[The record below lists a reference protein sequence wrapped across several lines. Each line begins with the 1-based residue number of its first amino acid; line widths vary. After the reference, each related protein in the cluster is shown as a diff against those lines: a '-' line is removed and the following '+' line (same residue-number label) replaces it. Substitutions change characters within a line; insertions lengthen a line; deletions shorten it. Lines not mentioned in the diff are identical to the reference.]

1 MFHPPEDGA
10 YRFRCTDKDDRATIW
25 LDLDGDGEFELN
37 GNSGRE
43 KLGGNENFESDWV
56 NLSVADGPF
65 KIAIAHGEWGG
76 GSRLRPWI
84 MFPGDDNW
92 HIIDPSDPTQ
102 TGFWRIPF
110 DSSISDQLSAYSFF
124 KHGGVSSMDLQ
135 AGKFGYSH
143 SLENG
148 PLKVQSLSLIHI

>member
-1 MFHPPEDGA
+1 MTLFMSMFHPPEDGA

-25 LDLDGDGEFELN
+25 LDLDGDGEFELY

-102 TGFWRIPF
+102 TGFCDPF
-110 DSSISDQLSAYSFF
+110 
-124 KHGGVSSMDLQ
+124 
-135 AGKFGYSH
+135 
-143 SLENG
+143 
-148 PLKVQSLSLIHI
+148 